1 MSKDL
6 PTAHIKDTIAIVVT
20 NEANENFSYRLGDVG
35 MSLTLTE
42 KQAREIEAFCQIAG
56 ENGAAISLRELIG
69 LAAIEAN
76 EHELAAAFRSDSK
89 LGSKFLLESGY
100 VLDRH
105 TVAEGTSRQTV
116 EEEERRRGLAQA
128 NLKMARR
135 FGTALTKG
143 AVLVSVSGANSFL
156 SAGKE
161 DDIDFFCV
169 TKTNGMW
176 PFMLRALILARI
188 HRLANKDVAELC
200 FSCVMDERWATQ
212 TFRKRQ
218 HPIFARDA
226 LTAKV
231 IEGKSTYHVLLEE
244 ARWMEDYF
252 PAFYSMRLRE
262 TNPREGRSTRDGA
275 VGREGSFVLNSFL
288 FHTLGAFLRM
298 KSWTLNRKLAKAGR
312 RSAVFAT
319 RIGVGHHIYES
330 NRYRKL
336 RKLYDVVEK
345 DLREP
350 SGGNDR

>member
-1 MSKDL
+1 MSKRL
-6 PTAHIKDTIAIVVT
+6 PAVYIKDTIAVVVT
-20 NEANENFSYRLGDVG
+20 NEANESFYQRLGDVG
-35 MSLTLTE
+35 MSLSLTE

-56 ENGAAISLRELIG
+56 ENGAVISLRELIG
-69 LAAIEAN
+69 LAAIEAS
-76 EHELAAAFRSDSK
+76 EHELATAFSSDSK

-105 TVAEGTSRQTV
+105 TVTEGTPRQTV
-116 EEEERRRGLAQA
+116 EEEERRREVARA

-135 FGTALTKG
+135 FGTALMRGT
-143 AVLVSVSGANSFL
+143 VLVSVSGANSFL
-156 SAGKE
+156 SARKE
-161 DDIDFFCV
+161 DDVDFFCV

-200 FSCVMDERWATQ
+200 FSCVMDERWAMKA
-212 TFRKRQ
+212 FRKRQ

-231 IEGKSTYHVLLEE
+231 IGGGSTYHVLLQE

-262 TNPREGRSTRDGA
+262 TNPQGVQSTRNEAAGS
-275 VGREGSFVLNSFL
+275 EGSFVLNSFL
-288 FHTLGAFLRM
+288 YHTLGTFLRM

-336 RKLYDVVEK
+336 RRMYDGVEK

-350 SGGNDR
+350 SSGNEG